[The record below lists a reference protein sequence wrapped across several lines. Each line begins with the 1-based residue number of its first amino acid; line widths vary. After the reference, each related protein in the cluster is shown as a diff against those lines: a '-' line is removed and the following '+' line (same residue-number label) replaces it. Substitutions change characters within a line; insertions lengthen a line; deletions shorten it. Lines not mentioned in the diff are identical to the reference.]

1 MNISD
6 MDDIAIKV
14 NNVTKRFKIYK
25 NPISDPIK
33 EILFFWKRQNY
44 YKNSVVVNN
53 VCLEIKRK
61 EVVGIIGANGAGKT
75 TLLKM
80 IAGLLPIDSGEI
92 IIQGKITAL
101 LALGVGVHPEFTGR
115 ENIFYSG
122 MLLGMSKEEI
132 LSKIDSIIEFSEL
145 KEYINYPFR
154 TYSSGMKA
162 RLLFSTS
169 VSIDPDILIVD
180 EALAT
185 GDAAFVYKSSE
196 RIREICKSGA
206 TVIFVS
212 HSLEQ
217 IERLC
222 TRCLVMHKGNLIFD
236 GDTQQALVS
245 YTNHI
250 YKEKSYGIKNLNQ
263 FDKINQFRGTGE
275 IQVEDSYFVMNSQ
288 RVDTLIIGNCYELHI
303 CIKALTE
310 LPEVMVCIEMISD
323 KSPVP
328 YCYIPSLE
336 NFVLDRSKNNF
347 KVNPGKSTIVF
358 SLSNLM
364 LGSGSYK
371 YGIEIYSASVNYFFS
386 YETSYCAYNK
396 LWNFQVVY
404 SDPKIFNRSTLTE
417 IPIDSIKILTN
428 KS

>member
-1 MNISD
+1 MQ
-6 MDDIAIKV
+6 DIAIKV
-14 NNVTKRFKIYK
+14 NNVSKKFKIYK

-33 EILFFWKRQNY
+33 EIIFYWKRKDF
-44 YKNSVVVNN
+44 YKNSVVVND
-53 VCLEIKRK
+53 VSLEIKRG

-92 IIQGKITAL
+92 IIQGKVTAL

-185 GDAAFVYKSSE
+185 GDASFIYKSSE

-236 GDTQQALVS
+236 GGTQKALVS
-245 YTNHI
+245 YTNRI
-250 YKEKSYGIKNLNQ
+250 YEDRSFGIKSLNQ
-263 FDKINQFRGTGE
+263 LDKKDQFRGTGE
-275 IQVEDSYFVMNSQ
+275 IQVEDSYFVTNSKKS
-288 RVDTLIIGNCYELHI
+288 DTLIIGDNCELHL
-303 CIKALTE
+303 CVRAFTE
-310 LPEVMVCIEMISD
+310 LPEVMVCIEIISEKSPITYAYIPSQENLISD
-323 KSPVP
+323 K
-328 YCYIPSLE
+328 
-336 NFVLDRSKNNF
+336 SKNNF
-347 KVNPGKSTIVF
+347 KIEPGKSKIVI
-358 SLSNLM
+358 SLSNLI
-364 LGSGSYK
+364 LGNGSYK
-371 YGIEIYSASVNYFFS
+371 YGIEIYSASPNYFFS
-386 YETSYCAYNK
+386 YDTSYCSYNK

-404 SDPKIFNRSTLTE
+404 SDSKIFNRSTIVE
-417 IPIDSIKILTN
+417 IPIDSIKLL
-428 KS
+428 KMES